1 MRADWLSA
9 LALMVFA
16 TGCTH
21 SEPAET
27 SAAVPANTPGV
38 ARPSEPAPTPRE
50 VQDDP
55 VYQRWLDRLGVG
67 SCGAAERLVPSDAR
81 YAPRSKACLRAA
93 ERAGRGAE
101 AMLTYNTVEGD
112 PVRTYVRILSAGQ
125 VEVFVDGTEDGFG
138 SGTWVYRKCDNLRE
152 ALPLK
157 C

>member
-9 LALMVFA
+9 LALVVFA

-81 YAPRSKACLRAA
+81 YAALHNPGCS
-93 ERAGRGAE
+93 RGLNPPVSSRDL
-101 AMLTYNTVEGD
+101 AM
-112 PVRTYVRILSAGQ
+112 
-125 VEVFVDGTEDGFG
+125 
-138 SGTWVYRKCDNLRE
+138 
-152 ALPLK
+152 
-157 C
+157 